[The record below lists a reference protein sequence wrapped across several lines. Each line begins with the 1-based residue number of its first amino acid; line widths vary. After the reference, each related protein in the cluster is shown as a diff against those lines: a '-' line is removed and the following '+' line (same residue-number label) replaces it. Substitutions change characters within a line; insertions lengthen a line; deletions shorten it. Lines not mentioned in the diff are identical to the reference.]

1 MVLTGIVIGTYV
13 LSSISVLAYLYF
25 YADEVGGGRVIVTAA
40 AFVPLLNTVLAFLC
54 LRLTIEEWNWRD

>member
-1 MVLTGIVIGTYV
+1 MVLTAVAAGIYA
-13 LSSISVLAYLYF
+13 LSVFSVLAYLYF
-25 YADEVGGGRVIVTAA
+25 HADEVGGGRVIVTAA